1 MDRQER
7 LPPQGARCSARP
19 SGSLLRGSRVCCIFT
34 HWSLLTD
41 RNNIIK
47 SLKGKIMKLALS
59 DYVCLFVVC
68 LLSIVDNTKLVT
80 EIIIEELTKQLK
92 ELTFDKNGTLLQMFH
107 PHGSRY
113 LTPTDLV
120 YLNYNVASLI
130 SKDEASVNLDNV
142 TDKEHEDS

>member
-1 MDRQER
+1 MCTIPSSQLCVNPTKFAFLLAYRVKWQKHI
-7 LPPQGARCSARP
+7 GAS
-19 SGSLLRGSRVCCIFT
+19 SRCIF
-34 HWSLLTD
+34 SSIFLLAYFQCAFAIYRGNAFQD

-92 ELTFDKNGTLLQMFH
+92 ELTFDK
-107 PHGSRY
+107 
-113 LTPTDLV
+113 
-120 YLNYNVASLI
+120 
-130 SKDEASVNLDNV
+130 DEASVNLDNV